1 MLNEARL
8 RSLYSKLQTQLFY
21 MIPEKWDSIYL
32 YASIEQKMN
41 NLEAGEMFFYYF
53 PKGILKKNPVNVY
66 EIPSKFNIDVNAY
79 MKLADELYD
88 TIKLLRLEYEKAK
101 EELWT
106 NLTISIENL
115 QFKIEYDYEN
125 LQKSNYSNY
134 DRHIIWKYKYLNIAL
149 ERLSKRD
156 RNMIEYYLNE
166 EQFKNKIT
174 KKYTENM
181 YRKNI
186 HNIVEYG
193 RKTNTYEDLEENYQE
208 ETIFENKKNLDKY
221 ELYKLKQKEQIKK
234 EKEEID
240 RNDISKIIESQKQQ
254 NKNQILSFK

>member
-125 LQKSNYSNY
+125 LQNSNYSNY

-149 ERLSKRD
+149 ERVSKRD
-156 RNMIEYYLNE
+156 RNMIENYLNE
-166 EQFKNKIT
+166 EQFKNKKT

-186 HNIVEYG
+186 HNIVEFG
-193 RKTNTYEDLEENYQE
+193 RQTNTYENLEENYQE
-208 ETIFENKKNLDKY
+208 ETNLDNKKNLDKY